1 MEPVTYPSHGEAFIA
16 TRVPPAWKADLL
28 RVAQRNE
35 RSIASELRLIIRRH
49 LEAERPEGL
58 AVG

>member
-1 MEPVTYPSHGEAFIA
+1 MEPVIYPSHGEAFIA

-35 RSIASELRLIIRRH
+35 RSVAGELRLLVRRY
-49 LEAERPEGL
+49 LDEERPDAE
-58 AVG
+58 

>member
-1 MEPVTYPSHGEAFIA
+1 LEPVIYPSHGEAFIA

-49 LEAERPEGL
+49 LDELERQK
-58 AVG
+58 